1 VNGEEEIDKINDG
14 RGEETRASEDRES
27 SVGLSVCFDD
37 LKISQNCEISNP
49 NNLYKYEQKK
59 GKVLR

>member
-1 VNGEEEIDKINDG
+1 MEKKRSKRWMMEEE
-14 RGEETRASEDRES
+14 RRAEEDRES
-27 SVGLSVCFDD
+27 SVALSVCFDD
-37 LKISQNCEISNP
+37 LKISQNCEISNS